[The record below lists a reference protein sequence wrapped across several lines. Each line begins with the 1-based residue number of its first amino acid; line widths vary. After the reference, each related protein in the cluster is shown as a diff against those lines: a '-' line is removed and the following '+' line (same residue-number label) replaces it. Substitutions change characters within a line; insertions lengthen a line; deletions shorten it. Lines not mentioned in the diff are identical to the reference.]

1 MPFSADALL
10 TQASYTSWRLLLEYP
25 MAGSRKLGLP
35 PMPVS
40 TILTPNERMRV
51 DAAAQGLY
59 SALHRESLDEVIADL
74 RERRAGAVLVSIA
87 RYGLHSS
94 ARMAAM
100 VREFPRIPAMAL
112 LTEVQYTTPQSV
124 LALGQLGVRILID
137 ARQPSG
143 WQTLRDILT
152 AERSNDLQRTALGHL
167 SADLTSAP
175 NDCWRFF
182 EVLFSQTPQVHTVR
196 QLSRQLCILPS
207 TLMSRFFRA
216 QLPPPKR
223 YLALARLIR
232 AARLFENPGLS
243 VASVANY
250 LDYSS
255 PQSFGRHIRT
265 MMKMSPVHFREV
277 YDGAGMLLY
286 FREQLIL
293 PYVHIL
299 CSFRPAVTYPGWV
312 TRQQK
317 LELRLRQSMRR

>member
-1 MPFSADALL
+1 MSNS
-10 TQASYTSWRLLLEYP
+10 TKSS
-25 MAGSRKLGLP
+25 LP

-40 TILTPNERMRV
+40 TMLTPSERMRV
-51 DAAAQGLY
+51 DAAAEGLY
-59 SALHRESLDEVIADL
+59 AALHRESLDEVIADL
-74 RERRAGAVLVSIA
+74 RERRAGAVLISIA
-87 RYGLHSS
+87 RYGSHST

-112 LTEVQYTTPQSV
+112 LTETQYTTPQSL

-143 WQTLRDILT
+143 WQTLREILA
-152 AERSNDLQRTALGHL
+152 AERSSDLQRTALGHL
-167 SADLTSAP
+167 SADLVGVP

-182 EVLFSQTPQVHTVR
+182 ELLFSHSPQVHTVR
-196 QLSRQLCILPS
+196 QLSRHLCILPS

-216 QLPPPKR
+216 HLPPPKR

-255 PQSFGRHIRT
+255 PQSFGRHVRIV
-265 MMKMSPVHFREV
+265 MQMSPVRFRER
-277 YDGAGMLLY
+277 YDGAGMLQY
-286 FREQLIL
+286 FRSELVL
-293 PYVHIL
+293 PYVQIL
-299 CSFRPAVTYPGWV
+299 STFRPAATYPGWI

-317 LELRLRQSMRR
+317 LAAHQRRA

>member
-1 MPFSADALL
+1 
-10 TQASYTSWRLLLEYP
+10 
-25 MAGSRKLGLP
+25 
-35 PMPVS
+35 MPVY
-40 TILTPNERMRV
+40 TMLTPTERACV
-51 DAAAQGLY
+51 DAAAEGLY
-59 SALHRESLDEVIADL
+59 SALHRESLDEVLADL
-74 RERRAGAVLVSIA
+74 RERRAAAVLVSIA

-100 VREFPRIPAMAL
+100 VREFPRVPAMAL
-112 LTEVQYTTPQSV
+112 LTETQYTTPQSV

-143 WQTLRDILT
+143 WQTLRDILA

-167 SADLTSAP
+167 SADLTGAP

-182 EVLFSQTPQVHTVR
+182 ELLFSHSPRVHTIR

-216 QLPPPKR
+216 HLPPPKR
-223 YLALARLIR
+223 YLALAKLIR

-243 VASVANY
+243 IASVSNY

-265 MMKMSPVHFREV
+265 MMKMSPVTFRER
-277 YDGAGMLLY
+277 YDGAGMFQL
-286 FREQLIL
+286 FREELIL
-293 PYVHIL
+293 PYVEIL
-299 CSFRPAVTYPGWV
+299 RVFRPAVTYPGWV
-312 TRQQK
+312 TRQRNLDSRMK
-317 LELRLRQSMRR
+317 RR

>member
-1 MPFSADALL
+1 MVA
-10 TQASYTSWRLLLEYP
+10 
-25 MAGSRKLGLP
+25 SRKTSLP

-100 VREFPRIPAMAL
+100 VREFPRVPAMAL

-124 LALGQLGVRILID
+124 LALGHLGVRILID
-137 ARQPSG
+137 ARQPAG

-167 SADLTSAP
+167 SADLTGAP

-182 EVLFSQTPQVHTVR
+182 EVLFGQIPQVHTVR

-255 PQSFGRHIRT
+255 PQSFGRHVRT
-265 MMKMSPVHFREV
+265 TMKMSPVHFREL

-299 CSFRPAVTYPGWV
+299 RSFRPAVTYPGWV

-317 LELRLRQSMRR
+317 LESRLRYSMQRQR